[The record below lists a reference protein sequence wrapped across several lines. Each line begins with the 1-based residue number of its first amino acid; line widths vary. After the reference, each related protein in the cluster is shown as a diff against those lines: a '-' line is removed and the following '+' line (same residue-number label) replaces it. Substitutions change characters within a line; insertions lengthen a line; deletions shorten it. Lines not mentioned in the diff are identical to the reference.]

1 MGSFWRSSTVLRYA
15 ISIIASAVATQL
27 GLTAAQTGSL
37 TDWLLAGVM
46 GAITFG
52 PVVWNMIFRPS
63 NSAMDAAVVADR
75 VIAGG
80 QGTGIVRTAN
90 GQPDLAIQRINVGHN

>member
-1 MGSFWRSSTVLRYA
+1 MGSFWRSSVVLSYA
-15 ISIIASAVATQL
+15 ISIIASAVASQL

-37 TDWLLAGVM
+37 KDWLLTGVM

-52 PVVWNMIFRPS
+52 PVIFNMIFRPS
-63 NSAMDAAVVADR
+63 NSAMAAAIVADK
-75 VIAGG
+75 VLKGHTT
-80 QGTGIVRTAN
+80 TGVVRTAN